1 MTPADL
7 MEYSEFNRSFLEYVR
22 AAKKAGR
29 SVEDAA
35 KAYTFPPQYAGYRAP
50 QPDSV
55 KNNIEV
61 IYAELK

>member
-1 MTPADL
+1 
-7 MEYSEFNRSFLEYVR
+7 
-22 AAKKAGR
+22 
-29 SVEDAA
+29 VEDAA
-35 KAYTFPPQYAGYRAP
+35 SAYKFPEKYANYRAP

>member
-7 MEYSEFNRSFLEYVR
+7 MEYSEFNRDFLTYVR
-22 AAKKAGR
+22 EAQKAGK
-29 SVEDAA
+29 SVDEAA
-35 KAYTFPPQYAGYRAP
+35 GAYKFPEKYAGYRAP

-55 KNNIEV
+55 RNNIEV